1 MPRSPSPMGSSMIG
15 RSRFERTT
23 RAIPTTRLRARA
35 SRMNREGLLS
45 DKVAGHDVVWREMIA
60 SIDLVARHE
69 PLDFDRAG
77 VLNPRP
83 RRGNDL
89 LLGCSLLCFRLMCAA
104 PHRRWLFLS
113 SRSLRSAVGPHA
125 RFLARLLELLILND
139 EKLTLTD
146 LV

>member
-1 MPRSPSPMGSSMIG
+1 
-15 RSRFERTT
+15 
-23 RAIPTTRLRARA
+23 
-35 SRMNREGLLS
+35 
-45 DKVAGHDVVWREMIA
+45 MIA

-83 RRGNDL
+83 RRGNNL
-89 LLGCSLLCFRLMCAA
+89 LLGGDLLFFRLMCAA

-113 SRSLRSAVGPHA
+113 SRSLRSAVGPRA

-146 LV
+146 LVAPALLTGVDTSPVTVSTSCCRRRFPVVLLTCRKETRSLASTAG